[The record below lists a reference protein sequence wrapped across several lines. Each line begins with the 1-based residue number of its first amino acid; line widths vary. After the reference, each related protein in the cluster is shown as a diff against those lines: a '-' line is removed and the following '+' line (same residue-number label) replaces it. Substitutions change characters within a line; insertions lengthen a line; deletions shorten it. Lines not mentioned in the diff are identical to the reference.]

1 MKRRRRHR
9 PKPSITDGS
18 YGRFRRA
25 LFYVACA
32 LVAGVLLWRI
42 GIPIFVV
49 VDTGD
54 VVLEGDALVAQREVV
69 RALFGALAWLLIAGL
84 GIVGL
89 CVLAVLLLQRSRR
102 LVKLMGETKSHT
114 TVGLVLA
121 FIAGLIDT
129 GKPDLGV
136 VASATESSHQP
147 LGGLTE
153 VTDADYVASSRPESS
168 PASLASVR
176 NEGVPLPAL
185 ASVGLAVGVA
195 AHIQR
200 ERAVLLRDA
209 PASARV
215 KRPSAAALATGIALF
230 DRARAAEP
238 QLSGTSHTAVG
249 DPSMAAPLV
258 VPLGVAHD
266 RLVSL
271 TMQPGEAV
279 SIEAGE
285 DDGLGV
291 LRHMLNTVALA
302 PWLHQPVVVAC
313 GFGDDDVIVRRG
325 VVMTTTPAE
334 AKHHALRAKHEE
346 PLATVMV
353 VAREYSSELV
363 ELHAHGVLVVSRCID
378 DHDKTIHI
386 TRERNH
392 WRLST
397 TNECFRPYAVSH
409 AEASSL
415 QGAVQEMTVLET
427 TDLAVATP
435 WHTLVRVLGPVQVV
449 GNDQSEVTFRKSKSV
464 ELLCWLAFHR
474 DRPTVSGARTALWE
488 IDVRDATFHNV
499 LSELRHGLGTAGLV
513 NGAGRVNKQRLYL
526 DDRIVTDG
534 ESLRA
539 TLQRVESLPTDK
551 ASAQLQ
557 EALAFVRGL
566 PFSSMNYAWADAEG
580 ITSTLVW
587 LVTRSVECAA
597 DLATQRCDRTALLAA
612 VSAGLRMSPADEQFT
627 ALLDRV
633 PSGMLRRDS

>member
-1 MKRRRRHR
+1 LPEVIDVDRIASTR
-9 PKPSITDGS
+9 PDSAP
-18 YGRFRRA
+18 
-25 LFYVACA
+25 
-32 LVAGVLLWRI
+32 
-42 GIPIFVV
+42 
-49 VDTGD
+49 
-54 VVLEGDALVAQREVV
+54 
-69 RALFGALAWLLIAGL
+69 ALA
-84 GIVGL
+84 
-89 CVLAVLLLQRSRR
+89 
-102 LVKLMGETKSHT
+102 
-114 TVGLVLA
+114 
-121 FIAGLIDT
+121 
-129 GKPDLGV
+129 
-136 VASATESSHQP
+136 
-147 LGGLTE
+147 
-153 VTDADYVASSRPESS
+153 
-168 PASLASVR
+168 ASVR
-176 NEGVPLPAL
+176 HDGAVLPAL

-195 AHIQR
+195 SHIQR
-200 ERAVLLRDA
+200 ERAVLLRDV
-209 PASARV
+209 PASTRI

-238 QLSGTSHTAVG
+238 RPSGAPITGADDASR
-249 DPSMAAPLV
+249 AAQLV
-258 VPLGVAHD
+258 VPLGVSHD
-266 RLVSL
+266 RLVSV
-271 TMQPGEAV
+271 TMQPGEVV

-285 DDGLGV
+285 DDGLGI

-325 VVMTTTPAE
+325 VVIAKTPVE

-353 VAREYSSELV
+353 VAREYSSELS
-363 ELHAHGVLVVSRCID
+363 ELSAFGVLMVSRCID

-386 TRERNH
+386 TREHNH

-397 TNECFRPYAVSH
+397 TDECFRPYAVSH

-415 QGAVQEMTVLET
+415 QSAVQEMTVLET
-427 TDLAVATP
+427 TDLAVTTP

-449 GNDQSEVTFRKSKSV
+449 SNDQSEVIFRKSKSV

-499 LSELRHGLGTAGLV
+499 LSELRHGLGTAGLA
-513 NGAGRVNKQRLYL
+513 NGVGRVNKQRLFV

-539 TLQRVESLPTDK
+539 TLQQAESLPTDD

-557 EALAFVRGL
+557 EALACVRGL

-597 DLATQRCDRTALLAA
+597 DLATQRCDRTALLTA

-633 PSGMLRRDS
+633 PARIT